1 MCMSWWNTIAHQLYF
16 GRGGKLGE
24 NRSINSIFVQ
34 WGEGEEFDTDISYLF
49 LACNHCMCSKSRLN
63 HWLSKF
69 FLLHK
74 YAKSIAVGCIKKEV
88 LLAPTWCFLTRNAIL
103 CQCFLMKR
111 KLAKRPKTCFEFFS
125 TNQNSWH
132 ASNIVFGSYY
142 LGTWGPHGETINQPI
157 RSRGFGCPT
166 L

>member
-1 MCMSWWNTIAHQLYF
+1 MYC
-16 GRGGKLGE
+16 
-24 NRSINSIFVQ
+24 VQ
-34 WGEGEEFDTDISYLF
+34 WASGWETQEFDTNITYFFMQPLF
-49 LACNHCMCSKSRLN
+49 LCSKSRLN
-63 HWLSKF
+63 HLMS
-69 FLLHK
+69 K

-132 ASNIVFGSYY
+132 ASNIVFGPPFLRNMGS
-142 LGTWGPHGETINQPI
+142 LWGPTKSTNITT
-157 RSRGFGCPT
+157 F
-166 L
+166 